1 MAIPKPITGKGARTT
16 TVASAQS
23 SLPLGWGRGPVQR
36 CVLVG
41 RALLNKRSVLYR
53 KVEGGNGGPAG
64 RPQRRK
70 QRDQVKSPLGLAAEG
85 GSGLLSPE
93 EGADGCTPTMVP
105 PAAARGGTGLT
116 TEAGRPV
123 WRPLPSSGGTAHRG
137 NGVRGGHSQLGDG
150 LSRSSL
156 WPRMWEEGTA
166 Q

>member
-23 SLPLGWGRGPVQR
+23 SLPPGLGTGPCPVLCVGGEGSLEQKECPLQEGR
-36 CVLVG
+36 
-41 RALLNKRSVLYR
+41 
-53 KVEGGNGGPAG
+53 GGNGGPAG
-64 RPQRRK
+64 RPQQRE
-70 QRDQVKSPLGLAAEG
+70 QRDRVKSPLGLAAEG

-93 EGADGCTPTMVP
+93 EGTDGCTPTVVP

-123 WRPLPSSGGTAHRG
+123 WRPLPSSRGTAHRG